1 MLDLSTDESSDLEL
15 HNVSSEL
22 MEVRS
27 ERPLSSSSQYV
38 TTPAPPQSGSGGR
51 GGGEEVVGEEDQE
64 EAEVE
69 EETEEASGV
78 QHSTMDL
85 GDSSGEAS
93 KLVEDAH
100 EGGVNRYSDA
110 SGLNYSLGAQA
121 HHLQQRLSHQT
132 KEVLL
137 K

>member
-15 HNVSSEL
+15 HDVSSEL

-27 ERPLSSSSQYV
+27 GRPLSSSSQYV
-38 TTPAPPQSGSGGR
+38 TTPAPPQSGSGVR
-51 GGGEEVVGEEDQE
+51 GGGGEDVVGEEDQE
-64 EAEVE
+64 EVE

-100 EGGVNRYSDA
+100 EGGVDRYSDA

-121 HHLQQRLSHQT
+121 HRLQQRLSHQT
-132 KEVLL
+132 KEVL